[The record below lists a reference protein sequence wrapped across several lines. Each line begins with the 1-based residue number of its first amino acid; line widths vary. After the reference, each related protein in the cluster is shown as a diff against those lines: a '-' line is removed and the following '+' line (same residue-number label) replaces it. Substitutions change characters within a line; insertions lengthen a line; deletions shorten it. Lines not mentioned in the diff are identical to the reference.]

1 MADTSLILTAAQNA
15 SGSNAAFDRMLWPAI
30 VILCILLVVIGVIAV
45 MLEIKRGQTRR
56 AAQRR
61 FLRKLT
67 IPVYAV
73 AVLVLLLT
81 VYCANRLSNLDNIQ
95 IGNPTTD
102 ASQSTPAPETS
113 NPTPTAES
121 SVPDETTT
129 PTEPPKPTEPSFPN
143 APHMTDK
150 TNPSNWNVKWEIIA
164 NGTVVSEYNRP
175 ENIHF
180 GQDNAY
186 FRLPGLSG
194 FRGGNYRTGATYG
207 SVNVVNK
214 KLEAVWDR
222 DISSLP
228 KGSSGA
234 WTGAGWTGQPL
245 VVQWDEETKAIMNL
259 KPAAKAKKDLVEV
272 IYATLDGHIYFYD
285 LQTGEYTRDPLNV
298 GMAFKGSGALDP
310 RGYPILYV
318 GSGDRTRERKEP
330 RMFIISL
337 IDCSIMYEYGHE
349 KEFNF
354 RSWRAFDASPLVDA
368 ETDTL
373 IWPGENGLLYTIKL
387 NTSYNKSAGTLSI
400 NPDKP
405 VINRYMTDLNKDD
418 YSNNLGMENS
428 PILVENYLYMGDNRG
443 MYFCVDINT
452 MKLVWAQE
460 IKDDL
465 NATAVFEWG
474 NDGKGYL
481 YLGTSMEY
489 ADGTSYMYK
498 LDAATGEIV
507 WVKTCDNIV
516 YNKNVSGGTLSSPLL
531 GKKGTALEGM
541 IFFHIAKTPSEYE
554 GTMLAMDTDTGDIIW
569 KKTMKYAWSSPVA
582 IYSDDGNAYI
592 LLFDSV
598 GKGHLMDPKTG
609 ADLSVVETGSNVE
622 ASPAVF
628 NDMIVVGTRGE
639 KVYGIKIS

>member
-1 MADTSLILTAAQNA
+1 MSNSSLLLSTAQNA
-15 SGSNAAFDRMLWPAI
+15 VNTDSAIDRILFPAI
-30 VILCILLVVIGVIAV
+30 VILSILLVIIGVIAIL
-45 MLEIKRGQTRR
+45 LEIKRGQTRR
-56 AAQRR
+56 ASQRR
-61 FLRKLT
+61 FLRQLT
-67 IPVYAV
+67 IPVYVV
-73 AVLVLLLT
+73 AALVLVLT
-81 VYCANRLSNLDNIQ
+81 VYCANRLSNLN
-95 IGNPTTD
+95 NPQMNHPST
-102 ASQSTPAPETS
+102 SQTQDTPAPETS
-113 NPTPTAES
+113 TPAQTEES
-121 SVPDETTT
+121 SIPTVPSA
-129 PTEPPKPTEPSFPN
+129 PPQPTEPSLPST
-143 APHMTDK
+143 PHMTDK
-150 TNPSNWNVKWEIIA
+150 TTPSNWNVKWEIIA
-164 NGTVVSEYNRP
+164 NGSVVSEYTRP
-175 ENIHF
+175 DNIHF
-180 GQDNAY
+180 GQEQAY
-186 FRLPGLSG
+186 FNLPGISG

-207 SVNVVNK
+207 SVNVINK
-214 KLEAVWDR
+214 KLDAVWQR

-259 KPAAKAKKDLVEV
+259 YPEKKAKKDLVEV

-310 RGYPILYV
+310 RGYPIMYV
-318 GSGDRTRERKEP
+318 GSGDRTREKKEP
-330 RMFIISL
+330 RMFIINL
-337 IDCSIMYEYGHE
+337 IDCSIMYEYGYE
-349 KEFNF
+349 KEFNI
-354 RSWRAFDASPLVDA
+354 RSWRAFDASPLVHA

-387 NTSYNKSAGTLSI
+387 NTSYSKTAGTLSI
-400 NPDKP
+400 NPDAP
-405 VINRYMTDLNKDD
+405 VINRYKTSLNTDP
-418 YSNNLGMENS
+418 SNDLGMENS
-428 PILVENYLYMGDNRG
+428 PIVVENYLYMGDNRG
-443 MYFCVDINT
+443 MYFCVDLNT
-452 MKLVWAQE
+452 MRLVWAQE

-474 NDGKGYL
+474 DDGKGYL

-489 ADGTSYMYK
+489 SDGTSYMYK
-498 LDAATGEIV
+498 LDAVTGEIV
-507 WVKTCDNIV
+507 WEKSIGNIV

-554 GTMLAMDTDTGDIIW
+554 GTMLAMDTQTGEIIW

-582 IYSDDGNAYI
+582 IYSDDGNAYV

-609 ADLSVVETGSNVE
+609 ADLSIVELGSNVE
-622 ASPAVF
+622 ASPSVF